1 MEGGGRHPRAQNLLY
16 TCISDQN
23 TCMLLYC
30 VIIIC
35 DFYIPWFQTSYLHV
49 FLLSFFWEGGGAKWQ
64 KCIDCFRLVGKIYP
78 VLVQNGQSVYSEVHP
93 KRPKSMTYFR
103 RKWSNS
109 VIYFRQRTALM
120 KSSCTVICLLPVE
133 SVRNTCRLM
142 QKFSLL
148 FESSEC
154 VNLLFI
160 ISAWLQRFGV
170 SFFA

>member
-1 MEGGGRHPRAQNLLY
+1 MITNRLPS
-16 TCISDQN
+16 CISF
-23 TCMLLYC
+23 
-30 VIIIC
+30 I
-35 DFYIPWFQTSYLHV
+35 
-49 FLLSFFWEGGGAKWQ
+49 FFFGRGRGAKWQ

-78 VLVQNGQSVYSEVHP
+78 VLVQNGQSVCSEVHP

-103 RKWSNS
+103 RKWPNS
-109 VIYFRQRTALM
+109 VIYFRPRTAFM

-148 FESSEC
+148 FEGSEC

-160 ISAWLQRFGV
+160 ISA
-170 SFFA
+170 